1 MMRRFA
7 RASLSILCFAT
18 ALLAFGAI
26 ARAADATPP
35 AKPFLHPLF
44 SNDMV
49 LQRDV
54 PDPVW
59 GWAEPGQR
67 VTIVMNGKTATATA
81 GADGRWMTKI
91 GPFPAGGPYELTV
104 SGPKEVKLTNV
115 LVGDV
120 WICSGQSNMEMGI
133 ANVTKGKEEVA
144 AADHPQIRLFTVPKH
159 IAYQPQD
166 GFRDPPSVG
175 QAKWLVCTPKNV
187 LVGDWGG
194 FSAAGY
200 FFGRD
205 LQQHL
210 KVPIGL
216 IHTSWG
222 GTVAEAWTSAEAL
235 HQMADFREA
244 VQTLKEPAKEQGTL
258 AEQMQRWYAK
268 HDPGSAE
275 GLGWADPALNDAD
288 WKTMKL
294 PVLWEQAGLPDF
306 DGIVWFRRQ
315 VNVPAAWAGKDL
327 MLHLGPIDDRDTTW
341 VNGIKMGGLDA
352 YNQPR
357 QYKIPASAVKDGKL
371 TIAVRV
377 LDTGGG
383 GGLWGGDYTMM
394 LELPEDVKFRQAVK
408 IDGDWRYKVGVPLA
422 KSGPPP
428 QSMENNP
435 NVPTVLYNGMVAPLV
450 PYAIKGATWYQGES
464 NAGRAAQYRTLL
476 PTMIRDWRGRFGVGD
491 FPFLIVQ
498 LAAFMDESPQPAES
512 PWAELREAQDLTAR
526 TVGRSAIAVAND
538 IGEARDIHPHNK
550 QEVGRRL
557 ALAARGVAYDESIE
571 YSGPVFKQMEV
582 KGNQAVL
589 HFDHLA
595 GGLEAKGGPLGGFAA
610 AGPDG
615 KFLWAD
621 AKVEGDTVILSAPGV
636 ERPVAVRYAW
646 ANNPA
651 KANLYN
657 KAGLPAPP
665 FRTAASK

>member
-1 MMRRFA
+1 MMRRPA
-7 RASLSILCFAT
+7 CASLSILFCVAAVLVFA
-18 ALLAFGAI
+18 GAV
-26 ARAADATPP
+26 RAAEAPP
-35 AKPFLHPLF
+35 PKPFLHPLF
-44 SNDMV
+44 SSDMV
-49 LQRDV
+49 LQRDAS
-54 PDPVW
+54 DPVW

-67 VTIVMNGKTATATA
+67 VTIAMNGKTATATA
-81 GADGRWMTKI
+81 GADGKWLAKI
-91 GPFPAGGPYELTV
+91 GPFPGGGPYELTV

-133 ANVTKGKEEVA
+133 ANVTDGRKEVA
-144 AADHPQIRLFTVPKH
+144 AADHPRLRLFTVPKH

-166 GFRDPPSVG
+166 GFRAQPPG
-175 QAKWLVCTPKNV
+175 GEQAKWLVCTPKNV

-210 KVPIGL
+210 NVPIGL

-235 HQMADFREA
+235 EQMADFRDA
-244 VQTLKEPAKEQGTL
+244 VHSLKEPAKEPGTL
-258 AEQMQRWYAK
+258 AEQMRRWYAK
-268 HDPGSAE
+268 HDPGSAD

-306 DGIVWFRRQ
+306 DGIVWFRRE
-315 VNVPAAWAGKDL
+315 VKIGDSWMGKDL
-327 MLHLGPIDDRDTTW
+327 ELHLGPIDDRDTTW
-341 VNGIKMGGLDA
+341 VNGVRVGGLDA
-352 YNQPR
+352 YNQSR
-357 QYKIPASAVKDGKL
+357 IYEVPASAVKGGKL
-371 TIAVRV
+371 VIAIRV

-383 GGLWGGDYTMM
+383 GGIWGGQDTMM
-394 LELPEDVKFRQAVK
+394 LAVPDGKGHAVK
-408 IDGDWRYKVGVPLA
+408 IDGEWKYKVGVPLA
-422 KSGPPP
+422 KAGQPP
-428 QSMENNP
+428 QSTENNP

-450 PYAIKGATWYQGES
+450 PFAIKGATWYQGES

-498 LAAFMDESPQPAES
+498 LAAFMEESPRPAES
-512 PWAELREAQDLTAR
+512 QWAELREAQDLTAR
-526 TVGRSAIAVAND
+526 TVGHSAIAVAND
-538 IGEARDIHPHNK
+538 IGEAKDIHPHNK

-557 ALAARGVAYDESIE
+557 ALAARGVAYGESVE

-589 HFDHLA
+589 HFDHLG
-595 GGLEAKGGPLGGFAA
+595 GGLDAKGGPLAGFAV
-610 AGPDG
+610 AGADG
-615 KFLWAD
+615 KFVWAD
-621 AKVEGDTVILSAPGV
+621 AKVEGDTVVVSASGV
-636 ERPVAVRYAW
+636 DRPAAVRYAW

-665 FRTAASK
+665 FRTDGPK